1 MSMSR
6 KSPAKKGQHLRLKQ
20 KLTEKFVQK
29 YGSRHRK
36 VIQSELNALF
46 RVRKKAIT
54 TKVSWAGRMVCSERN
69 AAPCG
74 QQSDHCT

>member
-1 MSMSR
+1 MSYARHR
-6 KSPAKKGQHLRLKQ
+6 KSPEKKGQHLRLKQ

-54 TKVSWAGRMVCSERN
+54 TKVRLVRKINIAARTSWL
-69 AAPCG
+69 
-74 QQSDHCT
+74 TL